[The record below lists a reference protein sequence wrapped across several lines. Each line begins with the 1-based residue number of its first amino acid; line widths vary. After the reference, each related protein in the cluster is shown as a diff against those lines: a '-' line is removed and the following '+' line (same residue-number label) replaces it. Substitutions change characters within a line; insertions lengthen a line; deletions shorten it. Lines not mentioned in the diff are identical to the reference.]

1 MPLTQASLYELTQS
15 FEIPA
20 PSKLMTA
27 DSLQSLIK
35 SLIDS
40 LHERQLTSTIWFKTT
55 NQGWIKEIK
64 RYQQQGLV
72 RKIYRCHDNSADST
86 TSVPL
91 QAVSVELNEQLKEDF
106 LLVLSSQFNGLI
118 VAQSLGLAEQNDQ
131 SQIKMV
137 CSFAPAVIENV
148 FTTLKS
154 AITEPTAEN
163 DDDKLDSTAI
173 AAPDP
178 DLLAELL
185 LKQVQHNEVNRSLD
199 IAPPADS
206 SLVQSLWLKEEFLTN
221 LLRELRPPLTNM
233 KTALRLLESKQLKRD
248 QRQRYLEMLHRECDR
263 QNSLLIGLLEFVQLD
278 ADETVASVNL
288 EELVPGVVSTYQ
300 PLAIEK
306 GIMLGYTIPAD
317 LPPVACPAH
326 WLRQIIINLLHNSLK
341 FTDSQ
346 GRVYVQASSPK
357 ESVELTVSDTGVGI
371 DSSELP
377 QIFNIFY
384 RGRAANSEDTGS
396 AGLGLTMVQQLLD
409 RCGGSISVTSKIGSG
424 STFKIMLPVTKTNAQ
439 SCE

>member
-1 MPLTQASLYELTQS
+1 MPLTQASLYELTQIDS
-15 FEIPA
+15 PP
-20 PSKLMTA
+20 PSKLVTA

-35 SLIDS
+35 SLID
-40 LHERQLTSTIWFKTT
+40 LLDERQLSSTIWFKTT
-55 NQGWIKEIK
+55 NQGWLEEIK
-64 RYQQQGLV
+64 RYQQQGLA
-72 RKIYRCHDNSADST
+72 RKIYRCHGDLASAT
-86 TSVPL
+86 NIPL
-91 QAVSVELNEQLKEDF
+91 QAVSVELNDLGEDF

-118 VAQSLGLAEQNDQ
+118 VAQPLGLAEQNDRL
-131 SQIKMV
+131 IKMV
-137 CSFAPAVIENV
+137 CSFAPAMIEKV
-148 FTTLKS
+148 FTTIK
-154 AITEPTAEN
+154 AIAIIEPTAE
-163 DDDKLDSTAI
+163 DDDGLDSTAI

-178 DLLAELL
+178 NLLAELL
-185 LKQVQHNEVNRSLD
+185 LKQVQQTEVNRSLD
-199 IAPPADS
+199 IDPPADS

-278 ADETVASVNL
+278 ADETVASVKL
-288 EELVPGVVSTYQ
+288 EDIVPGVVSTYQ

-341 FTDSQ
+341 FTASQ

-384 RGRAANSEDTGS
+384 RGRAANSEDTAS

-424 STFKIMLPVTKTNAQ
+424 STFKVVLPVTPTNAFIN
-439 SCE
+439 SD

>member
-15 FEIPA
+15 FDIPA
-20 PSKLMTA
+20 PSKRVTA
-27 DSLQSLIK
+27 VSLQSLIK

-40 LHERQLTSTIWFKTT
+40 LIERQLSSTIWFKSS
-55 NQGWIKEIK
+55 QGWLEEIK
-64 RYQQQGLV
+64 RYQQQGLA
-72 RKIYRCHDNSADST
+72 RKIYRCHGNSADLA
-86 TSVPL
+86 TSIPL
-91 QAVSVELNEQLKEDF
+91 QAVSVKLNELGEDF
-106 LLVLSSQFNGLI
+106 LLVLSPQFNGLI
-118 VAQSLGLAEQNDQ
+118 VTQSLELAEQSDRL
-131 SQIKMV
+131 IKMV

-148 FTTLKS
+148 FATLKAS
-154 AITEPTAEN
+154 ITEPMAEN
-163 DDDKLDSTAI
+163 DDSGIDSTAI

-178 DLLAELL
+178 NLLAELL
-185 LKQVQHNEVNRSLD
+185 LKQVQQAEVNRSLD
-199 IAPPADS
+199 VSPPADF
-206 SLVQSLWLKEEFLTN
+206 SLVESLWLKEEFLTN

-233 KTALRLLESKQLKRD
+233 KTALRLLESKQLKRE

-263 QNSLLIGLLEFVQLD
+263 QNSLLVGLLELVQLD

-306 GIMLGYTIPAD
+306 GIMLGYTIPAN

-341 FTDSQ
+341 FTASQ
-346 GRVYVQASSPK
+346 GRVYVQASSLK
-357 ESVELTVSDTGVGI
+357 ESVELTISDTGVGI

-377 QIFNIFY
+377 QIFDIFY
-384 RGRAANSEDTGS
+384 RGRAANSDEAS
-396 AGLGLTMVQQLLD
+396 AGLGLTIVQQLLN

-424 STFKIMLPVTKTNAQ
+424 STFKVVLPVTQTNA
-439 SCE
+439 S

>member
-1 MPLTQASLYELTQS
+1 MPLTQASLYELTQIDS
-15 FEIPA
+15 SP
-20 PSKLMTA
+20 PSKLVTTA
-27 DSLQSLIK
+27 SLQSLIK

-40 LHERQLTSTIWFKTT
+40 LLERQLSSTIWFKSK
-55 NQGWIKEIK
+55 NQGWIEEIK
-64 RYQQQGLV
+64 RYQQQGLA
-72 RKIYRCHDNSADST
+72 RKIYRCHGNSADSA
-86 TSVPL
+86 TSIPL
-91 QAVSVELNEQLKEDF
+91 QAVSVELNELGEDF

-118 VAQSLGLAEQNDQ
+118 VAQPLGLAEQPDRL
-131 SQIKMV
+131 IKMV

-148 FTTLKS
+148 FATLK
-154 AITEPTAEN
+154 AIAIIEPTAEDN
-163 DDDKLDSTAI
+163 NGLNSTAI

-178 DLLAELL
+178 NLLAELL
-185 LKQVQHNEVNRSLD
+185 LKQIQHNEVNRSLD
-199 IAPPADS
+199 IDPPADS

-278 ADETVASVNL
+278 ADETVVSVNL
-288 EELVPGVVSTYQ
+288 DDLVPGVVSTYQ

-341 FTDSQ
+341 FTASQ
-346 GRVYVQASSPK
+346 GRVYVQASSLK

-384 RGRAANSEDTGS
+384 RGRAANSEDTAS

-424 STFKIMLPVTKTNAQ
+424 STFKVVLPVTPTNALIN
-439 SCE
+439 SD

>member
-15 FEIPA
+15 FDSPP
-20 PSKLMTA
+20 PSKLVTA
-27 DSLQSLIK
+27 ASLQSLIK
-35 SLIDS
+35 SLIES
-40 LHERQLTSTIWFKTT
+40 LLERQLASTIWFKTT
-55 NQGWIKEIK
+55 NQGWLEEIK
-64 RYQQQGLV
+64 RYQQQGLA
-72 RKIYRCHDNSADST
+72 RKIYRCHDNSADSA
-86 TSVPL
+86 TSIPL
-91 QAVSVELNEQLKEDF
+91 QAVSVELNELGENF

-118 VAQSLGLAEQNDQ
+118 VAQPLGLAEQNDH
-131 SQIKMV
+131 QIKMV
-137 CSFAPAVIENV
+137 CSFAPAVIEKV
-148 FTTLKS
+148 FTTLK
-154 AITEPTAEN
+154 AIAIIEPTAE
-163 DDDKLDSTAI
+163 DDDGLDSTAI

-178 DLLAELL
+178 NLLAELL
-185 LKQVQHNEVNRSLD
+185 LKQVQQAEVNRSLD
-199 IAPPADS
+199 IDPAADF
-206 SLVQSLWLKEEFLTN
+206 SLVESLWLKEEFLTN

-248 QRQRYLEMLHRECDR
+248 QRQRYLELLHRECDR

-288 EELVPGVVSTYQ
+288 EDLVPGVVSTYQ

-341 FTDSQ
+341 FTASQ
-346 GRVYVQASSPK
+346 GRVYVQASSLK

-384 RGRAANSEDTGS
+384 RGRAANSEDTAS

-424 STFKIMLPVTKTNAQ
+424 SMFKVVLPVTQTNALMN
-439 SCE
+439 SD

>member
-20 PSKLMTA
+20 PSKLVTA

-40 LHERQLTSTIWFKTT
+40 LLERQLTSTIWFKTT
-55 NQGWIKEIK
+55 NQGWIEEIK

-72 RKIYRCHDNSADST
+72 RKIYQCYDNSASA

-91 QAVSVELNEQLKEDF
+91 QAVSVELNELKEDF

-118 VAQSLGLAEQNDQ
+118 VAQSLGLAEQNDH
-131 SQIKMV
+131 SIKMV

-154 AITEPTAEN
+154 AITKPTAE
-163 DDDKLDSTAI
+163 DDDELDSKAI

-178 DLLAELL
+178 DLFAELL
-185 LKQVQHNEVNRSLD
+185 LRQVQQAEVNRSLD
-199 IAPPADS
+199 IAPPADF
-206 SLVQSLWLKEEFLTN
+206 SLVESLWLKEEFLTN

-248 QRQRYLEMLHRECDR
+248 QRQRYLKLLHRECDR
-263 QNSLLIGLLEFVQLD
+263 QNSLLVGLLEFVQLD

-288 EELVPGVVSTYQ
+288 EDLVPGVVSTYQ

-306 GIMLGYTIPAD
+306 GIMLGYTIPAA

-341 FTDSQ
+341 FTASQ

-357 ESVELTVSDTGVGI
+357 DSVELTVSDTGVGI

-377 QIFNIFY
+377 QIFDIFY
-384 RGRAANSEDTGS
+384 RGRAANSEDTAS
-396 AGLGLTMVQQLLD
+396 AGLGLTIVQQLLE

-439 SCE
+439 SRE